1 MKLFHCKY
9 SFRTMNMLVIT
20 SQDLDLYPIMDHR
33 QMKAIDIDYNVKMGY
48 WASKNSMQKYKFMP

>member
-9 SFRTMNMLVIT
+9 SFITMNMLVIT

-33 QMKAIDIDYNVKMGY
+33 QMKAIDVDYNVKMGY
-48 WASKNSMQKYKFMP
+48 WA

>member
-9 SFRTMNMLVIT
+9 SFITMNMLVIT

-33 QMKAIDIDYNVKMGY
+33 QMKALVEISQNVTIP
-48 WASKNSMQKYKFMP
+48 FTTTCDL

>member
-33 QMKAIDIDYNVKMGY
+33 QMKAIDVDYNVKMGY
-48 WASKNSMQKYKFMP
+48 WA